1 MAVTLHPRLSQKAE
15 ETVQEEQENVPVAES
30 APEAP
35 VELAPEPTSEVS
47 AIAESNTPEAL
58 EVSPAEPAPDPR
70 KWIDPSRGYYQ
81 ELARLERED
90 LEFKN
95 ALRTRAG
102 RMAASEWRPKV
113 ANLEAEAAE
122 LRKQLQQER
131 LKSLEPEDIKERLYQ
146 DPQFRKEFDQPNIVD
161 PALLRQRAAFVAR
174 VASAEDAAEQY
185 LPPEEIAK
193 HVGALRR
200 GAYDAVRDQAGNVVR
215 TLAPEESLAWF
226 ERDLATAAAV
236 ASVKQ
241 EYARAAQPPPAP
253 APAATPPPQPVAQAP
268 APAPQA
274 PAPAKSNPALAQ
286 AAPVILSPQS
296 PRGGKSML
304 YSEYKKLNPAQRMAM
319 YRTVAD
325 VERAFETGDLIRDE

>member
-1 MAVTLHPRLSQKAE
+1 LAVTLHPRLSQKAE
-15 ETVQEEQENVPVAES
+15 ETVQEEQENVPVAEV

-146 DPQFRKEFDQPNIVD
+146 DPQFRKEFDQSNSVD
-161 PALLRQRAAFVAR
+161 PALIRQRAAFEAR
-174 VASAEDAAEQY
+174 VTSAVDVAEQY
-185 LPPEEIAK
+185 LPPEQITQR
-193 HVGALRR
+193 VTALQR
-200 GAYDAVRDQAGNVVR
+200 GAYDAVRDQAGNVIR
-215 TLAPEESLAWF
+215 ALAPEESLAWF
-226 ERDLATAAAV
+226 ERDLNGAAIAYV
-236 ASVKQ
+236 QQAS
-241 EYARAAQPPPAP
+241 ARAAQPPPAP
-253 APAATPPPQPVAQAP
+253 APAATPPPPPVAEAP

-274 PAPAKSNPALAQ
+274 PAPVKSNPALAQ
-286 AAPVILSPQS
+286 ASPDLSPNH
-296 PRGGKSML
+296 GGRSAGSGISL
-304 YSEYKKLNPAQRMAM
+304 AEYSALSTPEKMKRYPQGLATALSSGAV
-319 YRTVAD
+319 YRD
-325 VERAFETGDLIRDE
+325 DE

>member
-122 LRKQLQQER
+122 LRMQLQQER
-131 LKSLEPEDIKERLYQ
+131 MKAMEPEDIKERLYQ
-146 DPQFRKEFDQPNIVD
+146 DPQFRKAFDQSNAANPDEI
-161 PALLRQRAAFVAR
+161 RRAAAAEAR
-174 VASAEDAAEQY
+174 VMSAVDAAEQY
-185 LPPEEIAK
+185 LPWGEIAK
-193 HVGALRR
+193 RVNAIQR
-200 GAYDAVRDQAGNVVR
+200 GAYNVIRDQAGNVVR
-215 TLAPEESLAWF
+215 ELTAEESLAWF
-226 ERDLATAAAV
+226 ERDLNAAAIAYV
-236 ASVKQ
+236 QQAS
-241 EYARAAQPPPAP
+241 ARAAQPPPAP
-253 APAATPPPQPVAQAP
+253 APAATPPPQPVAEAP

-325 VERAFETGDLIRDE
+325 VERAFETGGLIRDE

>member
-1 MAVTLHPRLSQKAE
+1 MAVTLHPRLSQMAE
-15 ETVQEEQENVPVAES
+15 AKVQEEQEIVPVAEQ

-47 AIAESNTPEAL
+47 AIAESSTPEAL
-58 EVSPAEPAPDPR
+58 AEVTPEPAPDPR

-81 ELARLERED
+81 ELTRLERED

-102 RMAASEWRPKV
+102 RIAAAEYKPKV

-146 DPQFRKEFDQPNIVD
+146 DPQFRKEFDQSNAAD
-161 PALLRQRAAFVAR
+161 PALIRQRAAFEAR
-174 VASAEDAAEQY
+174 VSGAVDIAEQY
-185 LPPEEIAK
+185 LPPEEITK
-193 HVGALRR
+193 RVVALQR

-226 ERDLATAAAV
+226 ERDLNGAAIAYV
-236 ASVKQ
+236 QQAS
-241 EYARAAQPPPAP
+241 ARAAQPPPAP
-253 APAATPPPQPVAQAP
+253 APAATPPPPPVATAPAPVPAP
-268 APAPQA
+268 APAR
-274 PAPAKSNPALAQ
+274 SNPALAQ
-286 AAPVILSPQS
+286 ASPDLSPNSGGRS
-296 PRGGKSML
+296 PGAGISLR
-304 YSEYKKLNPAQRMAM
+304 EYGAMPTPEKLKRYPQGLEAALSSGAV
-319 YRTVAD
+319 YRD
-325 VERAFETGDLIRDE
+325 DE

>member
-226 ERDLATAAAV
+226 ERDLSTAAIAYV
-236 ASVKQ
+236 QQ

>member
-1 MAVTLHPRLSQKAE
+1 MAEAK
-15 ETVQEEQENVPVAES
+15 VQEEQEIVPVAEQ

-47 AIAESNTPEAL
+47 AIAESSTPEAL
-58 EVSPAEPAPDPR
+58 AEVTPEPAPDPR

-81 ELARLERED
+81 ELTRLERED

-102 RMAASEWRPKV
+102 RIAAAEYKPKV

-146 DPQFRKEFDQPNIVD
+146 DPQFRKEFDQSNAAD
-161 PALLRQRAAFVAR
+161 PALIRQRAAFEAR
-174 VASAEDAAEQY
+174 VSGAVDIAEQY
-185 LPPEEIAK
+185 LPPEEITK
-193 HVGALRR
+193 RVVALQR

-226 ERDLATAAAV
+226 ERELNGAAIAYV
-236 ASVKQ
+236 QQAS
-241 EYARAAQPPPAP
+241 ARAAQPPPAP
-253 APAATPPPQPVAQAP
+253 APAATPPPQPVATAPAPVPAP
-268 APAPQA
+268 APAR
-274 PAPAKSNPALAQ
+274 SNPALAQ
-286 AAPVILSPQS
+286 ASPDLSPARS
-296 PRGGKSML
+296 SRSGKSML
-304 YSEYKKLNPAQRMAM
+304 YSEYKKLNPAQRMAI
-319 YRTVAD
+319 YKSTAD
-325 VERAFETGDLIRDE
+325 VERAFENGDLIRDE